1 MGREKLAG
9 LCARAE
15 RFIGTQGGGMDQV
28 EDDHDHDVGGHHD
41 IDDVGGHH
49 DIDDVDD
56 HDHHNDLVGNR
67 AARHEGFC
75 QVD

>member
-28 EDDHDHDVGGHHD
+28 EDDHDV
-41 IDDVGGHH
+41 
-49 DIDDVDD
+49 DDVDD
-56 HDHHNDLVGNR
+56 QAHHDDLVGNR
-67 AARHEGFC
+67 AACHEGFC

>member
-1 MGREKLAG
+1 
-9 LCARAE
+9 
-15 RFIGTQGGGMDQV
+15 MDQV
-28 EDDHDHDVGGHHD
+28 EDAHDHDVGGHHD